1 MNRSQFCDGI
11 SRRHVIQ
18 AGLGGLFGLS
28 MPTLLRHQAEA
39 ASSIAKRSRKSVVF
53 LELVGGPSHFET
65 YDPKPHATAEYRG
78 PFNAISTKR
87 AGVQFS
93 ERMAKQAAVADK
105 LAVIRS
111 ITHDSASHRTSA
123 HLMQTGFYLRDR
135 GAADN
140 EMPSTGSIVAKT
152 RGANAAGMPPY
163 VTLPRNISFG
173 KAGWLGAAFNAFET
187 VGNPSKPGFK
197 VPNVSLMKGLTP
209 DRLAD
214 RRGLLEQFDSTLR
227 VVDNHGASDALT
239 DYERQAFEMVTD
251 KAAREAFDI
260 YQEDDPTRELYGRT
274 RGGQNMLLAR
284 RLVERG
290 VSFVTLRIGSW
301 DHHGSI
307 VKGFDAWGAAMDGA
321 VAGFVQDIHDRGLQ
335 DDVLLVVTG
344 EFGRTPRMN
353 RSAGRDHWGK
363 AMSILLSGGGLKM
376 GQVIGSTDGNG
387 TAPSEN
393 PYRPEHILSMIY
405 RHVGI
410 DPTATNL
417 DHSGRPRYIL
427 ETSGLIPELIS

>member
-1 MNRSQFCDGI
+1 MKRSKFCDGI
-11 SRRHVIQ
+11 DRRQVIQ

-28 MPTLLRHQAEA
+28 LPTLLSHQAA
-39 ASSIAKRSRKSVVF
+39 VARPQAGNSRKAVVF

-65 YDPKPHATAEYRG
+65 YDPKPLATAEYRG
-78 PFNAISTKR
+78 PFNAISTR
-87 AGVQFS
+87 LPGVQFS
-93 ERMAKQAAVADK
+93 ERMKKQATVADK
-105 LAVIRS
+105 LSVIRS

-135 GAADN
+135 GAGDN
-140 EMPSTGSIVAKT
+140 EMPSTGSLVAKL
-152 RGANAAGMPPY
+152 RGANAPGMPPY

-173 KAGWLGAAFNAFET
+173 EAGWLGAAFNAFET

-197 VPNVSLMKGLTP
+197 VPNVSLLKGLTP
-209 DRLAD
+209 ERLAD
-214 RRGLLEQFDSTLR
+214 RRGLLEEFDETLR
-227 VVDNHGASDALT
+227 VIDNHGAAEALT

-260 YQEDDPTRELYGRT
+260 YQENDATRDLYGRT

-307 VKGFDAWGAAMDGA
+307 VRGFDAWAAPMDGA

-335 DDVLLVVTG
+335 DDILLVVTG
-344 EFGRTPRMN
+344 EFGRTPRVN
-353 RSAGRDHWGK
+353 NSGGRDHWGK
-363 AMSILLSGGGLKM
+363 AMSILVSGGGLKM
-376 GQVIGSTDGNG
+376 GQIIGSTDANG
-387 TAPSEN
+387 TAPAEN
-393 PYRPEHILSMIY
+393 PYRPEHVLSMIY

-410 DPTATNL
+410 DPTTTNL
-417 DHSGRPRYIL
+417 DNSGRPRYIL
-427 ETSGLIPELIS
+427 ETTGLISELI